1 MRMEGGVD
9 GWDWEMEWNAEVTEG
24 SEVMSH
30 ECVVMLVGVG
40 VPKVVDR
47 TSDTRDDSKG
57 A

>member
-9 GWDWEMEWNAEVTEG
+9 GWDWEMEWKAEVTEG